1 MATEATRGRS
11 HTAWD
16 SSNNLDL
23 SLGNDSGND
32 AGAISII
39 PSNNE
44 TRHLDTQ
51 TYRIE
56 TLSPIRANTKKGRVT
71 HRRLLP
77 IHVFMIAVNA
87 TLGTGLYWRGGQIL
101 ELGGFLAVI
110 ISFLLLGILAWLVTQ
125 CITELLC
132 IWPVPGAMSVFVRE
146 FVDFELGIT
155 VGVAYWFTY
164 SVSFAALIAYT
175 AEEVHYWT
183 SDAYVGIDVGVLY
196 LLVPVILIVLNCFGI
211 HVYGWFEVVTGIIKL
226 LFLAIIGIATL
237 IFATKT
243 PQDTN
248 EKHSW
253 TQPITFDDT
262 AASSWF
268 PALCIC
274 LSTATFA
281 YVGVEVP
288 AAAALE
294 ARPTTAS
301 AHKRNQ
307 ASNIGE
313 TIRFPSKW
321 ISVFACIAY
330 TLSGILVS
338 LSVDPTDCRLP
349 RVGWLNYD
357 SCETVQSAFVLVAK
371 VRGSAEIASAFN
383 AFLVFTAL
391 SCANTNL
398 YVASRTLFGLTNQID
413 GGPDEPWY
421 LNILAWLGRT
431 NSYRVPIRA
440 MTVSAIAFIWVPF
453 LQLNHP
459 DQSQIGSSQ
468 ESQTGD
474 NGSKNRGIGAFINIL
489 AEMGSVGVLIAWACE
504 CWAFIRYYHCISK
517 HHNELVERKVS
528 RVQRFSDR
536 DDNDYPY
543 ISNGQ
548 PVTAYLGLGGCL
560 LILLVLDG
568 AALWNG
574 FYTEPFLSSYLLVAI
589 FVLVWVAL
597 KLWRGAKWS
606 LVDLSN
612 PDLAIGIIRGL
623 HESSYAGF
631 QAEPNPNRR
640 RGSSVWALRQLSITP
655 SAPARNGG

>member
-1 MATEATRGRS
+1 MTAEALRGRPS
-11 HTAWD
+11 PSRN
-16 SSNNLDL
+16 SSEGLDL
-23 SLGNDSGND
+23 SLGYGPSRNARTNS
-32 AGAISII
+32 I

-44 TRHLDTQ
+44 TRHLDRH
-51 TYRIE
+51 TYMTE
-56 TLSPIRANTKKGRVT
+56 TLSPIRANMKKGRVT
-71 HRRLLP
+71 HRKLLP
-77 IHVFMIAVNA
+77 INVFMISVNA

-110 ISFLLLGILAWLVTQ
+110 ISFLSLGVLSWLVTQ

-155 VGVAYWFTY
+155 VGIAYWFTY
-164 SVSFAALIAYT
+164 SVSFAALIAST
-175 AEEVHYWT
+175 AAEVHYWAMDT
-183 SDAYVGIDVGVLY
+183 QVGIDAGILY
-196 LLVPVILIVLNCFGI
+196 LLVPIVLIILNCFGI
-211 HVYGWFEVVTGIIKL
+211 QAYGWLEVVTGFIKL
-226 LFLAIIGIATL
+226 LFLAIIIMATL
-237 IFATKT
+237 VFATKSK
-243 PQDTN
+243 DS

-253 TQPITFDDT
+253 TDPTTFDST
-262 AASSWF
+262 AAKNWF
-268 PALCIC
+268 SALCIC

-294 ARPTTAS
+294 ARPTRAS
-301 AHKRNQ
+301 AQKRSQ

-313 TIRFPSKW
+313 TIRFSSKW
-321 ISVFACIAY
+321 ISVFACVAY

-349 RVGWLNYD
+349 RVGWLSYD
-357 SCETVQSAFVLVAK
+357 RCQTVQSAFVLVAENHGT
-371 VRGSAEIASAFN
+371 VQVANAFN

-413 GGPDEPWY
+413 GGPDESWY

-440 MTVSAIAFIWVPF
+440 MTVSAFAFVWVPF
-453 LQLNHP
+453 LQLYQP
-459 DQSQIGSSQ
+459 STASG
-468 ESQTGD
+468 ESNGPSKGGATG
-474 NGSKNRGIGAFINIL
+474 GIDTFIAIL
-489 AEMGSVGVLIAWACE
+489 SEMGSVGVLIAWACE
-504 CWAFIRYYHCISK
+504 CWAFIRYYNCISK
-517 HHNELVERKVS
+517 HHDELVERKVS
-528 RVQRFSDR
+528 RVQRFSDK

-548 PVTAYLGLGGCL
+548 PLTAYLGLVGCL
-560 LILLVLDG
+560 LVLLVLQG
-568 AALWNG
+568 ASLWNG
-574 FYTEPFLSSYLLVAI
+574 FYVEPFLASYLLVAI
-589 FVLVWVAL
+589 FIFVWVAL

-612 PDLAIGIIRGL
+612 PDQAIGIIRGL
-623 HESSYAGF
+623 HEFSYAGF
-631 QAEPNPNRR
+631 QPEPNINRR
-640 RGSSVWALRQLSITP
+640 RRSSLWARGQN
-655 SAPARNGG
+655 SAPPPNPTRNGD

>member
-1 MATEATRGRS
+1 MTTEATRGRS
-11 HTAWD
+11 HTIRD
-16 SSNNLDL
+16 SSENLDL
-23 SLGNDSGND
+23 SLEHGSGND
-32 AGAISII
+32 AGAISI

-110 ISFLLLGILAWLVTQ
+110 ISFLLLGILSWLVTQ

-183 SDAYVGIDVGVLY
+183 SDVEDGIDAGVLY

-211 HVYGWFEVVTGIIKL
+211 HIYGWFEVATGIIKL
-226 LFLAIIGIATL
+226 IFLAIIGTATL
-237 IFATKT
+237 VFATKS
-243 PQDTN
+243 PKETN

-253 TQPITFDDT
+253 AQPVTFDDT
-262 AASSWF
+262 AAQSWF

-313 TIRFPSKW
+313 TVRFPSKW

-330 TLSGILVS
+330 TLGGILVS

-371 VRGSAEIASAFN
+371 VRGNSEIASAFN

-453 LQLNHP
+453 LQLLHP
-459 DQSQIGSSQ
+459 DQQQRESSQ
-468 ESQTGD
+468 ESQIGD
-474 NGSKNRGIGAFINIL
+474 NGSQKSEIGAFINIL

-504 CWAFIRYYHCISK
+504 CLAFIRYYHCISK
-517 HHNELVERKVS
+517 HRNELVERKVS

-548 PVTAYLGLGGCL
+548 PFTAYLGLAGCL

-568 AALWNG
+568 AALWNR
-574 FYTEPFLSSYLLVAI
+574 FYVEPFLSSYLIVAI
-589 FVLVWVAL
+589 FLLVWVAL

-631 QAEPNPNRR
+631 QTEPNPNRR
-640 RGSSVWALRQLSITP
+640 RGSSIWALRQLSITP
-655 SAPARNGG
+655 SAPARNDE